1 MLVTR
6 IVLALRKFYQWS
18 VAQAAFGFLTAL
30 KIFPADSAINFA
42 DRLMRWVGPKT
53 KRHRLMQVNLRNAFP
68 EKSEAEREEIAL
80 ASWGH
85 MGRLA
90 AEKPK
95 KEAAPAMPAGGM
107 DF

>member
-30 KIFPADSAINFA
+30 KILPADAAINFA

-53 KRHRLMQVNLRNAFP
+53 KRHRLMQAWARRCGP
-68 EKSEAEREEIAL
+68 
-80 ASWGH
+80 ASRWSW
-85 MGRLA
+85 A
-90 AEKPK
+90 ASCRPSSR
-95 KEAAPAMPAGGM
+95 
-107 DF
+107 